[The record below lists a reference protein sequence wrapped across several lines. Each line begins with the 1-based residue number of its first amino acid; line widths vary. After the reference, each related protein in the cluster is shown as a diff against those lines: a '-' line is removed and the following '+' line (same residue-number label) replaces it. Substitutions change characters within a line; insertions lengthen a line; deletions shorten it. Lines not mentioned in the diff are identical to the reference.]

1 VQRCF
6 FDTHA
11 VGAAD
16 GVIHTDTLQREGERE
31 RGRIGGMREGEGGN
45 VRGMKWVEN

>member
-16 GVIHTDTLQREGERE
+16 RVIHTDTLQGEGER
-31 RGRIGGMREGEGGN
+31 GREGRRDE
-45 VRGMKWVEN
+45 RGMKWEANGGREGEE